1 MFNLFKKKEKKQP
14 EPVIAPTGE
23 LIAFCS
29 GKVVPIA
36 EVPDEVFAQK
46 ILGDGLGIWPEDEVV
61 VAPADAKVTVTMDDS
76 KHAIGLKL
84 GNGMEI
90 LIHIGLDTV
99 NMKGDGFSYFVN
111 TGDSVKAGD
120 KLISFSKKAI
130 ADAGHPDCIVMAIS
144 ENADDLP
151 ITFVTGNDAVTG
163 ETVIA
168 NIG

>member
-1 MFNLFKKKEKKQP
+1 
-14 EPVIAPTGE
+14 
-23 LIAFCS
+23 
-29 GKVVPIA
+29 
-36 EVPDEVFAQK
+36 
-46 ILGDGLGIWPEDEVV
+46 
-61 VAPADAKVTVTMDDS
+61 MDDS